1 MPRQSTSSPKY
12 TDNDIDEDMKLTRND
27 YMKILQHYRR
37 RGSQPTRT
45 ASIASISTKTAK
57 KRVHRILA
65 EKFCRCI
72 KPAKDMPT
80 TMMTRARTKR
90 ASEDKRRRIAY
101 CTRSIFMN
109 KKLRRHGFRC
119 KSIRGDQL
127 RPRFITDITKSAKDL
142 ILRP

>member
-1 MPRQSTSSPKY
+1 MPTRQSASSPKY
-12 TDNDIDEDMKLTRND
+12 TDNDIDEDMKLTRSD
-27 YMKILQHYRR
+27 YLKILHHY
-37 RGSQPTRT
+37 QPLRA
-45 ASIASISTKTAK
+45 ASTASISTKTVK

-65 EKFCRCI
+65 EKLCRCI
-72 KPAKDMPT
+72 KPTKDTPT

-90 ASEDKRRRIAY
+90 ASADKSRRIAY

-127 RPRFITDITKSAKDL
+127 RPRFNTDITKSAKDL
-142 ILRP
+142 ILRRP